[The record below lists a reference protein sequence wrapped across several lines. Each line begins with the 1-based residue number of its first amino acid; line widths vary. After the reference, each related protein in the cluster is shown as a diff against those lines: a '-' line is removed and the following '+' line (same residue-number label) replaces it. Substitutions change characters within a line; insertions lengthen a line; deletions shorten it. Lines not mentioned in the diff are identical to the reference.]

1 MDLCGISAR
10 ASSYAM
16 ESSYNVISER
26 KGIFENCL
34 NSKSKAVEQID
45 ESDISSDR
53 KVVGITT
60 FPAGKGVKIGVIAYE
75 PPEST
80 REDPIIQMGYTDMSG
95 EKKIYNIHVN
105 EVDPEDASDLEMFAY
120 LTYKGL
126 TGEKIPNALN
136 NYDAYSRIKDYDGD
150 YYRHDYINGESRFIG
165 EKVNAKELLD
175 RVHAWISQI
184 QHPDAQMTA
193 RWCEWLQNLFEK

>member
-10 ASSYAM
+10 ASSYAK

-26 KGIFENCL
+26 KGIFESCL

-60 FPAGKGVKIGVIAYE
+60 FPAGEGVKIGVIAYE

-105 EVDPEDASDLEMFAY
+105 EVDPENASDLEMFAY

-136 NYDAYSRIKDYDGD
+136 NYDAYSRIKDCDGD
-150 YYRHDYINGESRFIG
+150 YYRHDYKNGESRFIG

-184 QHPDAQMTA
+184 QHTDAQMTA
-193 RWCEWLQNLFEK
+193 RWCEWLQNLLKK